1 MNKKNFYG
9 DIKTLH
15 KQVVAEIKAL
25 MVEYGKAVVDL
36 AGSPAPHAFIIGVP
50 DFDWDMDYIEAE
62 VLKVI
67 LEDGHIEFD
76 VNWDIDS
83 EDYLEENPNDNDDIG
98 DLYQCIEANDFE
110 KIMPCA
116 GVSSVYEAVYEYLT
130 KGYKGDEDEDLTSDE
145 ITNFMMTDSK

>member
-1 MNKKNFYG
+1 MDKKNFYG

-62 VLKVI
+62 VLSVI
-67 LEDGHIEFD
+67 LEDDKIKLD
-76 VNWDIDS
+76 INWGIDS
-83 EDYLEENPNDNDDIG
+83 EGYLEENPNDNDDIG
-98 DLYQCIEANDFE
+98 DLYSVVEANDFE
-110 KIMPCA
+110 KIIPCA
-116 GVSSVYEAVYEYLT
+116 GISSVYESVWEYLT
-130 KGYKGDEDEDLTSDE
+130 YGYKGDNDENL
-145 ITNFMMTDSK
+145 K